1 MAVNDGFFIG
11 ISGFYSVY
19 WCTKRGYNLILGLRK
34 SNERKAFCISKF
46 FAWYRREKG
55 KGKKWKGTMIKLLG
69 LLWPVAEILQSLGTT
84 GLDSIKL
91 LTQKKPL

>member
-1 MAVNDGFFIG
+1 
-11 ISGFYSVY
+11 
-19 WCTKRGYNLILGLRK
+19 
-34 SNERKAFCISKF
+34 
-46 FAWYRREKG
+46 
-55 KGKKWKGTMIKLLG
+55 MIKLLG